1 MTFPLIQ
8 LSEDFPRDVGELPNI
23 LRIINRKGDYTWIK
37 KNCPHA
43 PTFFTRPI
51 IYQNMTHL
59 LRAKVY
65 HGNT

>member
-37 KNCPHA
+37 KKLSS
-43 PTFFTRPI
+43 PTFFT
-51 IYQNMTHL
+51 L
-59 LRAKVY
+59 LFIKI
-65 HGNT
+65 

>member
-37 KNCPHA
+37 KKLSSC
-43 PTFFTRPI
+43 TYILYPI
-51 IYQNMTHL
+51 IYQNMTYL
-59 LRAKVY
+59 LIAKVY